1 MTVNVGV
8 CNERLGVCGGGM
20 RRRSCRLP
28 AGLGRAAADRSSAEP
43 SSKQGTQS
51 ARHGGGTGKRTH
63 RGKSEWF
70 CRGAP

>member
-1 MTVNVGV
+1 
-8 CNERLGVCGGGM
+8 M

-43 SSKQGTQS
+43 SSKPGTQS

-63 RGKSEWF
+63 RASVARASCSVGEHRDF
-70 CRGAP
+70 MCF